1 MVLCV
6 WGGVELRVREGEEEE
21 EEEEEM
27 GKSNFLIEK
36 YMEKEEQFLN
46 RKYMEKEEQDEKK

>member
-1 MVLCV
+1 M
-6 WGGVELRVREGEEEE
+6 ELRVREGEE